1 MRQKCF
7 RTLFSCF
14 RTSFNFQ
21 KLFRD
26 NMYLHSNE
34 LLNLTVARKKK
45 KFEKIKNLKKK
56 FKKFFEKK
64 IFCVNCHWHKS
75 ASIVMYNQSV
85 SNDIFFNLRQM
96 PCTESASN
104 DIYFNLRQMPCTKSA
119 SNDIYFNL
127 RQMPCTKSASN
138 DMQKVNCVKSQPAL
152 NFCASKGP
160 ASKATPYV

>member
-1 MRQKCF
+1 MFYWCKKKWTWKINLRNVSSTVNCVIWHAKMRQKCF

-64 IFCVNCHWHKS
+64 IFCVNCHGHKS

-96 PCTESASN
+96 PCKK
-104 DIYFNLRQMPCTKSA
+104 CT
-119 SNDIYFNL
+119 
-127 RQMPCTKSASN
+127 
-138 DMQKVNCVKSQPAL
+138 
-152 NFCASKGP
+152 
-160 ASKATPYV
+160 ASKAILR